1 MVKNS
6 SANAGVMKCGFESMG
21 WEDHL
26 EEGMAT
32 HFSIR
37 ALENPMD
44 TAAWQAI
51 ICTVAQSQTC
61 LKRPSTHARNDA
73 IF

>member
-1 MVKNS
+1 MVNNS
-6 SANAGVMKCGFESMG
+6 PVKQETPWVRSLA
-21 WEDHL
+21 WEDPL

-44 TAAWQAI
+44 TAAWQSI
-51 ICTVAQSQTC
+51 VRTVAQTQTL

-73 IF
+73 TF